1 MSKLVFS
8 LLKALNNAA
17 YNFIFTFDKNKFF
30 IDFVES
36 LSRDNIFYTK
46 FLQSICNN
54 TNIFNK
60 IQRDYLKKFLDN
72 VPFNNN
78 ELYEDLNIEL
88 EKVGK
93 ENEEL
98 IIDLDT
104 LEIINSGI
112 IGIVYKAKMREK
124 TVVVKVIKNNI
135 KNKVYEA
142 LNDYEIFIKILTYI
156 SLFKFYHIDD
166 IYYSNKYLMI
176 QQLNFNCEVDNI
188 KKFYKNNKNT
198 DYVEIPVVYEEFTK
212 SNNKIIVMD
221 YLDGR
226 KIDNLKDEEKEEY
239 IEQIVNFSIKSIIF
253 NTLFHCDLHS
263 GNIIFLDNPKRIGVI
278 DYGIVA
284 NLTKEEQE
292 NIYNFFYEVFK
303 NKNYDEGSR
312 ILINNCTKDINKDKK
327 ISLKPETIGKIN
339 SMLKSLLEGKYDIDP
354 EYIYLINKSLYKD
367 NLKLDKFFANIEL
380 ALCITNGLCNQLLIN
395 SNLIDMVIKMFENL
409 DM

>member
-8 LLKALNNAA
+8 LIKALNKAA

-30 IDFVES
+30 IDFIES

-46 FLQSICNN
+46 FLQSICSN

-60 IQRDYLKKFLDN
+60 IQMDYLKKFLDH

-78 ELYEDLNIEL
+78 ELYDDLKLEL

-93 ENEEL
+93 DNEEL

-124 TVVVKVIKNNI
+124 TVAVKVIKNNI
-135 KNKVYEA
+135 KNKIYEA
-142 LNDYEIFIKILTYI
+142 LNDYEIIIKILSYF

-166 IYYSNKYLMI
+166 IYYSNKNLMI
-176 QQLNFNCEVDNI
+176 QQLNFNSELDNI
-188 KKFYKNNKNT
+188 KNFYKNNKNT

-239 IEQIVNFSIKSIIF
+239 IEQIVNFAIKSIIF
-253 NTLFHCDLHS
+253 NRLFHCDLHL
-263 GNIIFLDNPKRIGVI
+263 GNVIFLDNPKRIGII

-284 NLTKEEQE
+284 NLTKENQKYM
-292 NIYNFFYEVFK
+292 YNFFYELFK
-303 NKNYDEGSR
+303 NKNFDKASR
-312 ILINNCTKDINKDKK
+312 ILLNNCTEYINKDKN
-327 ISLKPETIGKIN
+327 IILNPNTIEKIN
-339 SMLKSLLEGKYDIDP
+339 STLKSLLERKFDIDP
-354 EYIYLINKSLYKD
+354 EYIYNLNKDMYKD
-367 NLKLDKFFANIEL
+367 NLKLNEMMGNLEL
-380 ALCITNGLCNQLLIN
+380 SLCVTNGLCSRLLIN
-395 SNLIDMVIKMFENL
+395 SNLIDKVIKLFENL